1 MLRTLRRRLQ
11 QQASIRVDQGGAP
24 PMNPVPFVERG
35 LPALPAFRLDDRM
48 SKFDLTHFQNGGAGR
63 GLERRPLSQAK
74 GKTKAI
80 RQAGDRS
87 DAGHADVSRDIEQPA
102 PPRRS
107 VLS

>member
-1 MLRTLRRRLQ
+1 MLRALRRRLQ

-35 LPALPAFRLDDRM
+35 LPPLATFRLNDRM
-48 SKFDLTHFQNGGAGR
+48 GKFDLTHFQNGGAGR
-63 GLERRPLSQAK
+63 GRKCWPRSQAK
-74 GKTKAI
+74 RKTKAI
-80 RQAGDRS
+80 CRAGDRS
-87 DAGHADVSRDIEQPA
+87 DAGHADVSRYIEQPA